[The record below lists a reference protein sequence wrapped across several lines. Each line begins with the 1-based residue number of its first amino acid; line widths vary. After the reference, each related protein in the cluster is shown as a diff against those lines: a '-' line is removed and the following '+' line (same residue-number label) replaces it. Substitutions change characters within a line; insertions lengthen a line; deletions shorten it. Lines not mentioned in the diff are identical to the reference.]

1 MKEYSKE
8 TMAIFSTFERRGAIK
23 RSSLITMARIN
34 ALHSPSSSSSS
45 APFVAR
51 PTSLNPLNQIETA
64 LFDRVGDHGGWRRG
78 R

>member
-34 ALHSPSSSSSS
+34 ALHSPSSSFS
-45 APFVAR
+45 APFVAP

-64 LFDRVGDHGGWRRG
+64 LFDRVGDHGRWRRG